1 MLFAL
6 MPRVGPE
13 LAQSWPRTGQ
23 GVDRESAVVATGAWS
38 RSSWQLNAL
47 IRVLS
52 TSLADKHADT
62 LNWVLLQ
69 LLLPASL
76 PPCALAACQLRLSVA
91 AAFGFLKLPNAATQK
106 KLLPLEFLMPIKYAV
121 AGCTASTWLLAP
133 PASRLAS

>member
-1 MLFAL
+1 

-76 PPCALAACQLRLSVA
+76 CPGCLPA
-91 AAFGFLKLPNAATQK
+91 AAQRGCGIWLFEVAKRSNTKKIAAT
-106 KLLPLEFLMPIKYAV
+106 
-121 AGCTASTWLLAP
+121 
-133 PASRLAS
+133 